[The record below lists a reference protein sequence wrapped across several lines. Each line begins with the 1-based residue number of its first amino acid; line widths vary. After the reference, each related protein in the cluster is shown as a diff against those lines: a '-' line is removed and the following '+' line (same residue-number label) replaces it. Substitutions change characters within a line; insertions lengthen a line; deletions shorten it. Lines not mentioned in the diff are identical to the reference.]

1 MERPCVKRLIPVKS
15 KFERELTQD
24 WRSMMEQNVKDAIYN
39 AVENEP
45 FAKVM
50 KIRLVELELG
60 FSAVEMVYDPGKM
73 NNIYERAHGGALFAL
88 IDEAFETAGQTDGT
102 IAVALNVNVT
112 YVSSPDPGVRL
123 RAEAKRVSHTKK
135 TASYDIKVSDEKSN
149 LIATCSALA
158 YRTGKPIPFLS

>member
-1 MERPCVKRLIPVKS
+1 MDQKVRK
-15 KFERELTQD
+15 
-24 WRSMMEQNVKDAIYN
+24 AIYD

-45 FAKVM
+45 FAKAM
-50 KIRLVELELG
+50 KISLMELELG
-60 FSAVEMVYDPGKM
+60 CSAVEMIYDPVSM

-123 RAEAKRVSHTKK
+123 RAEAKRVSQTKK
-135 TASYDIKVSDEKSN
+135 TASYDIKVSDQN
-149 LIATCSALA
+149 GNIIATCSALA
-158 YRTGKPIPFLS
+158 YRTGKPIPFL